1 MYEYEFK
8 VFRITKEIPK
18 RLAATKHSN
27 DDLLA
32 LQLQVYIQ
40 QTSPLSRLYAFLS
53 MNMYDFS

>member
-32 LQLQVYIQ
+32 LQLQV
-40 QTSPLSRLYAFLS
+40 
-53 MNMYDFS
+53 